1 MEELDEQL
9 PRPTARN
16 PEETEDSEAQKA
28 VNELAAALV
37 AGLPESTAEMSA
49 DQHGRWL
56 LAQLLNWHRR
66 ENKSFWW
73 RYFHLSTLTDEELRE
88 ETDALGELTYEYSW
102 PDPAPARSF
111 TGSAS
116 RLRSTPSNLTAVLT
130 TQRRGHPSGQS
141 YFSMMKLE

>member
-49 DQHGRWL
+49 DQHGP
-56 LAQLLNWHRR
+56 LAAGAVA
-66 ENKSFWW
+66 
-73 RYFHLSTLTDEELRE
+73 EL
-88 ETDALGELTYEYSW
+88 
-102 PDPAPARSF
+102 APA
-111 TGSAS
+111 G
-116 RLRSTPSNLTAVLT
+116 
-130 TQRRGHPSGQS
+130 
-141 YFSMMKLE
+141 E